1 LIVIAAIALGLVV
14 AGGVIMLVFVLTRQS
29 RDHALE
35 RRVAKMVG
43 TRPVTIEG
51 SVAVTSPGALGRSLN
66 RRVRSVFAYRMTR
79 TWGITAKPSILLT
92 AGAVAVVGLWGLAE
106 LVLHLPGYIALLAT
120 AGGFFLIP
128 RLLLKREQR
137 RAEAQFS
144 DLLPDAIDMVV
155 RMVRAGLPV
164 GPALRIVGDEADPPL
179 STVFTGIA
187 NLADIGIPLAE
198 ALATTGETVGSAD
211 FRFFGVAVALQQA
224 TGGNLAAT
232 LETLSEIIR
241 KRRAVRLKAR
251 AATAEI
257 RISAIVLGAIPFFI
271 VGALLVVS
279 PGYLEPLISD
289 PRGNFIV
296 GAALLSLLLAF
307 VTMRAMMRTALRG

>member
-1 LIVIAAIALGLVV
+1 VTVYLALGFVF
-14 AGGVIMLVFVLTRQS
+14 AGGLVLLAFFFTGKSSDRTV
-29 RDHALE
+29 E

-43 TRPVTIEG
+43 KSPITIEG
-51 SVAVTSPGALGRSLN
+51 AATLNSTGAWGRALDRHARSL
-66 RRVRSVFAYRMTR
+66 FTYRMAR
-79 TWGITAKPSILLT
+79 TWGVTAKSSYVLT
-92 AGAVAVVGLWGLAE
+92 AGAGAAIVLGGVTGIA
-106 LVLHLPGYIALLAT
+106 LHLPGYIACLAA
-120 AGGFFLIP
+120 AGGFFLLP
-128 RLLLKREQR
+128 RFLLKRQQG
-137 RAEAQFS
+137 RADAQFS

-164 GPALRIVGDEADPPL
+164 TPALRMVGDEADPPL
-179 STVFTGIA
+179 SAVFSSIA
-187 NLADIGIPLAE
+187 NLADIGIPLSE
-198 ALATTGETVGSAD
+198 ALATTGERVGNPD

-241 KRRAVRLKAR
+241 KRRAVRLKAK

-257 RISAIVLGAIPFFI
+257 RMSAIVLGAIPFFI
-271 VGALLVVS
+271 IGVLLVIS

-289 PRGNFIV
+289 PRGNIIA

-307 VTMRAMMRTALRG
+307 VTMRTMMRTAMTG

>member
-1 LIVIAAIALGLVV
+1 MAFYIALS
-14 AGGVIMLVFVLTRQS
+14 LVFVGVLGVLGFAFTGQS

-35 RRVAKMVG
+35 RRVAKMVK
-43 TRPVTIEG
+43 TAPLTIEG
-51 SVAVTSPGALGRSLN
+51 TTTMTSASDKGRWLD
-66 RRVRSVFAYRMTR
+66 RRVRSLFTFRVAR
-79 TWGITAKPSILLT
+79 TWGMTAKSSFLLM
-92 AGAVAVVGLWGLAE
+92 AGAVAAVVLWGLTA
-106 LVLHLPGYIALLAT
+106 LVLHLPGYVAWLAAAVGFILLPR
-120 AGGFFLIP
+120 FLLG
-128 RLLLKREQR
+128 RQQR

-144 DLLPDAIDMVV
+144 ELLPDAIDMVV

-164 GPALRIVGDEADPPL
+164 GAALRTVGDEGDPPL
-179 STVFTGIA
+179 STVFSGIA
-187 NLADIGIPLAE
+187 NLADIGMPLAE

-257 RISAIVLGAIPFFI
+257 KVSAIVLGAIPFFI
-271 VGALLVVS
+271 VGVLLVVS
-279 PGYLEPLISD
+279 PSYLEPLISD
-289 PRGNFIV
+289 PRGNLIV
-296 GAALLSLLLAF
+296 GAALLGLLLAF
-307 VTMRAMMRTALRG
+307 LTMRTIIRSALMT

>member
-1 LIVIAAIALGLVV
+1 MVAAIAFGLVF
-14 AGGVIMLVFVLTRQS
+14 AGVLIILAFVLTRQS
-29 RDHALE
+29 RDQALE

-43 TRPVTIEG
+43 GPSTTIDG
-51 SVAVTSPGALGRSLN
+51 STAITSPSALSRSLN
-66 RRVRSVFAYRMTR
+66 RRVRSMFAYRLAR
-79 TWGITAKPSILLT
+79 TWGVTANSPFLLM
-92 AGAVAVVGLWGLAE
+92 AALVAAVGLGGLAG
-106 LVLHLPGYIALLAT
+106 LVLHLPSYIALIAA

-128 RLLLKREQR
+128 RLLIKREQR

-187 NLADIGIPLAE
+187 NLADIGVPLAE
-198 ALATTGETVGSAD
+198 ALATTGEAVGSPD

-232 LETLSEIIR
+232 LETLGEIIR

-251 AATAEI
+251 AATSEI
-257 RISAIVLGAIPFFI
+257 RMSAIVLGAIPFFI

-296 GAALLSLLLAF
+296 GAAILCLCLAF
-307 VTMRAMMRTALRG
+307 VTMRTMMRSALRG

>member
-1 LIVIAAIALGLVV
+1 
-14 AGGVIMLVFVLTRQS
+14 
-29 RDHALE
+29 
-35 RRVAKMVG
+35 
-43 TRPVTIEG
+43 
-51 SVAVTSPGALGRSLN
+51 
-66 RRVRSVFAYRMTR
+66 
-79 TWGITAKPSILLT
+79 
-92 AGAVAVVGLWGLAE
+92 
-106 LVLHLPGYIALLAT
+106 
-120 AGGFFLIP
+120 
-128 RLLLKREQR
+128 
-137 RAEAQFS
+137 
-144 DLLPDAIDMVV
+144 MVV

-164 GPALRIVGDEADPPL
+164 GPSLRIVGDEADPPL

-187 NLADIGIPLAE
+187 NLADIGIPLAD
-198 ALATTGETVGSAD
+198 ALATTGEAVGSPD

-251 AATAEI
+251 AATSEI

-307 VTMRAMMRTALRG
+307 VTMRTMMRTALRG

>member
-1 LIVIAAIALGLVV
+1 MALYIALGLVF
-14 AGGVIMLVFVLTRQS
+14 AGALGVLGFLFTEQS

-35 RRVAKMVG
+35 RRVAKMVK
-43 TRPVTIEG
+43 TTPLAIEG
-51 SVAVTSPGALGRSLN
+51 TSTMTSASNKSSWLD
-66 RRVRSVFAYRMTR
+66 RRVRSLFTYRMAR
-79 TWGITAKPSILLT
+79 TWGMTANSFLLLT
-92 AGAVAVVGLWGLAE
+92 AGAVAAAGLWVIAGI
-106 LVLHLPGYIALLAT
+106 VLHLPGYAAWLA
-120 AGGFFLIP
+120 AVVGFFLLP
-128 RLLLKREQR
+128 RFLLGRQQR
-137 RAEAQFS
+137 HADTKFS

-164 GPALRIVGDEADPPL
+164 GASLRTVGEEGDPPL
-179 STVFTGIA
+179 STVFSGVA
-187 NLADIGIPLAE
+187 NLVDIGVPLAE
-198 ALATTGETVGSAD
+198 ALATTGEMVGSAD

-257 RISAIVLGAIPFFI
+257 RVSAIVLGAIPFFI
-271 VGALLVVS
+271 VGVLLVVS

-289 PRGNFIV
+289 PRGNLIV
-296 GAALLSLLLAF
+296 GAALMGLLLAF
-307 VTMRAMMRTALRG
+307 VTMRAMMRSAMTT

>member
-1 LIVIAAIALGLVV
+1 LIVVAIALGLLFV
-14 AGGVIMLVFVLTRQS
+14 GGLVILAFVLTRQS
-29 RDHALE
+29 RDQALE

-43 TRPVTIEG
+43 SPSATIEG
-51 SVAVTSPGALGRSLN
+51 SIAITSPSALSRALN
-66 RRVRSVFAYRMTR
+66 RRVRSLFAYRLAR
-79 TWGITAKPSILLT
+79 TWGVTANSPFLLT
-92 AGAVAVVGLWGLAE
+92 AALVAAIGLGGLAE
-106 LVLHLPGYIALLAT
+106 LVLHLPGYIALVA
-120 AGGFFLIP
+120 AAVGFFLIP
-128 RLLLKREQR
+128 RLLIKREQR

-187 NLADIGIPLAE
+187 NLADIGVPLAE
-198 ALATTGETVGSAD
+198 ALATTGEAVGSPD

-257 RISAIVLGAIPFFI
+257 RISAIVMGAIPFFI

-296 GAALLSLLLAF
+296 GAALLSLFLAF
-307 VTMRAMMRTALRG
+307 LTMRTMMRTALRG

>member
-1 LIVIAAIALGLVV
+1 VALYIALSLVCAGVLGVLGLV
-14 AGGVIMLVFVLTRQS
+14 FTRQS
-29 RDHALE
+29 HDHALE
-35 RRVAKMVG
+35 RRVAKMVK
-43 TRPVTIEG
+43 TAPLTIEG
-51 SVAVTSPGALGRSLN
+51 TTTMTSASDKGRWLD
-66 RRVRSVFAYRMTR
+66 RRVRSLFTFRVAR
-79 TWGITAKPSILLT
+79 TWGMTAKSSFLLM
-92 AGAVAVVGLWGLAE
+92 AGAIAAVLLWGVTGM
-106 LVLHLPGYIALLAT
+106 VLHLPGYIAWIAA
-120 AGGFFLIP
+120 AGGFFLVP
-128 RLLLKREQR
+128 RLLLGRQQK

-144 DLLPDAIDMVV
+144 ELLPDAIDMVV

-164 GPALRIVGDEADPPL
+164 GAALRTVGDEGDPPL
-179 STVFTGIA
+179 STIFGSIA

-198 ALATTGETVGSAD
+198 ALATIGETVGSPD

-257 RISAIVLGAIPFFI
+257 RVSAIVLGAIPFFI

-279 PGYLEPLISD
+279 PSYLQPLISD
-289 PRGNFIV
+289 PRGNLIV
-296 GAALLSLLLAF
+296 GAALLGLLLAYL
-307 VTMRAMMRTALRG
+307 TMRTMIRTALMT

>member
-1 LIVIAAIALGLVV
+1 MVAIALGLLFV
-14 AGGVIMLVFVLTRQS
+14 GGLIVLAFVLTRQS
-29 RDHALE
+29 RDQELE
-35 RRVAKMVG
+35 RRVGKMVG
-43 TRPVTIEG
+43 NPSTAEG
-51 SVAVTSPGALGRSLN
+51 SMAITSGSTLSRSLN
-66 RRVRSVFAYRMTR
+66 RRVRSLFAYRLAR
-79 TWGITAKPSILLT
+79 TWGVTANSPFLLT
-92 AGAVAVVGLWGLAE
+92 AALVAAVALGGLAE
-106 LVLHLPGYIALLAT
+106 LVLHLPGYITLIAA

-128 RLLLKREQR
+128 RLLIKREQR

-187 NLADIGIPLAE
+187 NLADIGIPLAD
-198 ALATTGETVGSAD
+198 ALATTGEAVGSPD

-251 AATAEI
+251 AATSEI
-257 RISAIVLGAIPFFI
+257 RISAIVMGAIPFFI

-296 GAALLSLLLAF
+296 GGALLCLFLAF
-307 VTMRAMMRTALRG
+307 MTMRTMMRTALRG

>member
-1 LIVIAAIALGLVV
+1 LIVVAIALGLLFV
-14 AGGVIMLVFVLTRQS
+14 GGLIIIAFVLTRQS
-29 RDHALE
+29 RDQALE

-43 TRPVTIEG
+43 GPSTTIEG
-51 SVAVTSPGALGRSLN
+51 GIAISSPSALSRSLN
-66 RRVRSVFAYRMTR
+66 RRVRAVFAYRLAR
-79 TWGITAKPSILLT
+79 TWGVTANSPFLLM
-92 AGAVAVVGLWGLAE
+92 AALVAAVALGALAE
-106 LVLHLPGYIALLAT
+106 LVLHLPGYIALIAA

-128 RLLLKREQR
+128 RLLIKREQR

-179 STVFTGIA
+179 STVFNTIA
-187 NLADIGIPLAE
+187 NLADIGVPLAE
-198 ALATTGETVGSAD
+198 ALATTGEAVGSPD

-232 LETLSEIIR
+232 LETLGEIIR

-251 AATAEI
+251 AATSEI
-257 RISAIVLGAIPFFI
+257 RMSAIVLGAIPFFI

-296 GAALLSLLLAF
+296 GAAILCLCLAF
-307 VTMRAMMRTALRG
+307 VTMRTMMRSALRG